1 MQFKQSSK
9 LANVSYEIRGPI
21 AEHAAR
27 LEVEGHRVVKLNTG
41 NPMQFGFDA
50 PSELLRDIIANLPAS
65 AGYATSKGLLP
76 ARRAVVQYYEDRG
89 VDDLDIENV
98 FLGNGASE
106 LIMMA
111 MTALIENGDEV
122 LVPAPDFPL
131 WTAAVHLNGGRA
143 VHYLCDEGADWYPD
157 IADIAAKI
165 TDRTRAIVI
174 INPNNPTGAVY
185 PTEVL
190 EQMLELA
197 RQHNLI
203 VCSDEIYDKILYD
216 DVAHTVT
223 ASLAPDLLCLTF
235 NGLSKA
241 YRLAGFRSG
250 WLTVSGPTRHA
261 ESYLEGLTMLSGLRL
276 CANVP
281 AQQAVQA
288 ALGGHQTI
296 HELTLPGGRLLEQRD
311 RAWAPLNAI
320 PGVSCVKPKG
330 ALYAFPQARP
340 RDVYRIDDDEKFV
353 LDLLLRDQD
362 SRRPRHRLQLAHTRP
377 LPHRHPAAR
386 RRARPDHRPDRRI
399 PLHLPAVISAAGAA
413 VLGA

>member
-27 LEVEGHRVVKLNTG
+27 LEVEGHRVIKLNTG

-288 ALGGHQTI
+288 ALGGHQSI

-311 RAWAPLNAI
+311 RAWSALNAI

-330 ALYAFPQARP
+330 ALYAFPKLDRET
-340 RDVYRIDDDEKFV
+340 YRIDNDEKFV
-353 LDLLLRDQD
+353 LDLLLATKIHVVQGTGFNWP
-362 SRRPRHRLQLAHTRP
+362 S
-377 LPHRHPAAR
+377 
-386 RRARPDHRPDRRI
+386 PDHFRI
-399 PLHLPAVISAAGAA
+399 VTLPQADELDQIIGRIGEFLSTYHQ
-413 VLGA
+413 

>member
-27 LEVEGHRVVKLNTG
+27 LEVEGHRVIKLNTG

-50 PSELLRDIIANLPAS
+50 PSELLRDIIANLPSS

-89 VDDLDIENV
+89 VGDLDIENV

-131 WTAAVHLNGGRA
+131 WTAAVHLNGGKA
-143 VHYLCDEGADWYPD
+143 VHYLCDESADWYPD

-185 PTEVL
+185 PAEVL

-203 VCSDEIYDKILYD
+203 ICSDEIYDKILYD
-216 DVAHTVT
+216 DVTHTVT

-288 ALGGHQTI
+288 ALGGHQSI

-311 RAWAPLNAI
+311 RAWTALNAI

-330 ALYAFPQARP
+330 ALYAFPKLDRAT
-340 RDVYRIDDDEKFV
+340 YRIDNDEKFV
-353 LDLLLRDQD
+353 LDLLLATKIHVVQGTGFNWPTPDHFRIV
-362 SRRPRHRLQLAHTRP
+362 T
-377 LPHRHPAAR
+377 LPHA
-386 RRARPDHRPDRRI
+386 DELDQIIGRI
-399 PLHLPAVISAAGAA
+399 GDFLSTYQQ
-413 VLGA
+413 

>member
-27 LEVEGHRVVKLNTG
+27 LEVEGHRVIKLNTG

-50 PSELLRDIIANLPAS
+50 PSELLRDIIANLPSS

-76 ARRAVVQYYEDRG
+76 ARRAVVQYYEGRG

-131 WTAAVHLNGGRA
+131 WTAAVHLNGGKA
-143 VHYLCDEGADWYPD
+143 VHYLCDESADWYPD

-288 ALGGHQTI
+288 ALGGHQSI

-311 RAWAPLNAI
+311 RAWTALNAI

-330 ALYAFPQARP
+330 ALYAFPKLDRAT
-340 RDVYRIDDDEKFV
+340 YRIDNDEKFV
-353 LDLLLRDQD
+353 LDLLLATKIHVVQGTGFNWP
-362 SRRPRHRLQLAHTRP
+362 S
-377 LPHRHPAAR
+377 
-386 RRARPDHRPDRRI
+386 PDHFRI
-399 PLHLPAVISAAGAA
+399 VTLPQADELDQIIGKIGDFLSTYHQ
-413 VLGA
+413 